1 MKINRIVCSILT
13 LLLVFSLASCAHVTN
28 DDNQNIEHIFLIVM
42 SENTSDKLNGE
53 FENAEQYGVYCS
65 SSKEVL
71 DDFDKKILKD
81 PISNQDLEY
90 SYSKCSYKNSL
101 TKEYGTHYSVYDIY
115 KTEDAT
121 IGILHGTD
129 LICYYSKRNSNND
142 GVVQLT
148 DGEAKSRADAFIVS
162 LLGTDVHSAFNI
174 ISIKPDTSGLFSHV
188 INYTRLTDGHKTDE
202 NMTVYID
209 KSGAIVGYNGY
220 NVGKYDT
227 LKDKFNDRKINS
239 AIDSLINKI
248 DSLGLK
254 NMKKNEP
261 IITTDTDGSLFIRI
275 DFSYEDDYGFV
286 CGETVLVNVG

>member
-1 MKINRIVCSILT
+1 MKIHRIVCSILT
-13 LLLVFSLASCAHVTN
+13 LLLVFSLASCAYITN
-28 DDNQNIEHIFLIVM
+28 DDNQNIEHIFLIAM
-42 SENTSDKLNGE
+42 SESTSDKLKGE
-53 FENAEQYGVYCS
+53 FEDTEQYGVCCS
-65 SSKEVL
+65 TSIEVL
-71 DDFDKKILKD
+71 DDFDKHISKD

-90 SYSKCSYKNSL
+90 SYSECLYKNSL

-115 KTEDAT
+115 NTQDTT
-121 IGILHGTD
+121 IGVLHGTD
-129 LICYYSKRNSNND
+129 LICYYFKRNSNND

-148 DGEAKSRADAFIVS
+148 DGDAKSLADAFIVS
-162 LLGTDVHSAFNI
+162 VHGADVLSAFNI
-174 ISIKPDTSGLFSHV
+174 VSIKQDTSGLFSHV
-188 INYTRLTDGHKTDE
+188 INYTRLTNGHKTDE
-202 NMTVYID
+202 NMTVYIG
-209 KSGAIVGYNGY
+209 KSGAVVGYNGY

-239 AIDSLINKI
+239 AIDSLNNKI

-261 IITTDTDGSLFIRI
+261 IITTDTEGSLFIRI